1 MRYLNNVEDFCNA
14 AGGGHGA
21 VSQSADIQHFIKP
34 GRGNVAKKRLRF
46 HALS

>member
-1 MRYLNNVEDFCNA
+1 MRYLNNVEDFCIP

-21 VSQSADIQHFIKP
+21 VSQSADMHCFIKIE
-34 GRGNVAKKRLRF
+34 RGNVAKKRPRF

>member
-14 AGGGHGA
+14 AGRGHSA
-21 VSQSADIQHFIKP
+21 VSQSADMHHFIKSK
-34 GRGNVAKKRLRF
+34 RGNVAKKRPRF